1 MPVMLMMMAL
11 LACGDKDAD
20 TASLEPTFTNVQATA
35 FPSCGIASTCHTAS
49 GAAGL
54 SLDEDVAYDE
64 LVGVESTKLD
74 GEILVIAGDADNSYL
89 VKKLEE
95 AAGIEGDP
103 MPPDAPLE
111 DSAIALVR
119 EWIDAGAPN
128 D

>member
-1 MPVMLMMMAL
+1 MILTLIAL

-20 TASLEPTFTNVQATA
+20 TALEPTFANVQATA
-35 FPSCGIASTCHTAS
+35 FPSCGISSTCHTAS

-64 LVGVESTKLD
+64 LVGIESSALA
-74 GEILVIAGDADNSYL
+74 GEILVIPGDADGSYL

-95 AAGIEGDP
+95 AADIVGDP
-103 MPPDAPLE
+103 MPPDAAL
-111 DSAIALVR
+111 DASAIALVR